1 MWCFL
6 LRSKSIEF
14 PWKENKLYS
23 YFNWIQ
29 IYYSFKIMSKGYSSC
44 RDFYL
49 LIMITVL
56 LLCPDSVSLDTITI
70 KYLWSLFNI
79 HNFSGILSLFVSFS
93 GLHRDL
99 NLCLLDFSFE
109 SFKGTLPWALRS
121 LFLIVFYV
129 DSLCW
134 LSLSSSTLLLGIVH
148 PMTFCFVCWLTE
160 QCTLGKL

>member
-1 MWCFL
+1 
-6 LRSKSIEF
+6 
-14 PWKENKLYS
+14 
-23 YFNWIQ
+23 
-29 IYYSFKIMSKGYSSC
+29 MSKGYSFW

-99 NLCLLDFSFE
+99 NPYLLDFSFE

-129 DSLCW
+129 DSHSVLQHCFWELSIPCPFVLYADW
-134 LSLSSSTLLLGIVH
+134 LNNVLWGNFSFRRRIGNTEGESRQSLESKNVQKH
-148 PMTFCFVCWLTE
+148 
-160 QCTLGKL
+160 